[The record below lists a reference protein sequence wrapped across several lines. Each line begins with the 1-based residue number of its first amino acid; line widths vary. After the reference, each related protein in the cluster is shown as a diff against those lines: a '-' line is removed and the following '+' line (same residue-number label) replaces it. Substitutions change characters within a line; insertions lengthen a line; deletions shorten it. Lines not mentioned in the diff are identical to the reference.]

1 MVRFMYNNTHILDM
15 GKFILYSAN
24 AKGFL
29 VTVRQHDDNVI
40 DEIELTDDINKA
52 LRFDTIGDAM
62 RTSSHIY
69 TTLLH
74 GDWKQQKTELY
85 LFNVFQIEA

>member
-1 MVRFMYNNTHILDM
+1 ME
-15 GKFILYSAN
+15 KFILYSAN

-29 VTVRQHDDNVI
+29 VTVRQYDDNVI
-40 DEIELTDDINKA
+40 DEIELTDDIDKA

-62 RTSSHIY
+62 RTSSRIY

-74 GDWKQQKTELY
+74 GDWKQQKTGLY